1 MEILDALKVV
11 DVWEINKTYS
21 KESDYVELSGTYG
34 NWIFIL
40 VKWNFKLKDEIVYW
54 GYARSIKT
62 DCEFKLPP
70 EVVESIFNK
79 HVDNKLR

>member
-11 DVWEINKTYS
+11 DVWEINKTSS

-34 NWIFIL
+34 NQIFIL
-40 VKWNFKLKDEIVYW
+40 VKWNFKLKDEIVYR